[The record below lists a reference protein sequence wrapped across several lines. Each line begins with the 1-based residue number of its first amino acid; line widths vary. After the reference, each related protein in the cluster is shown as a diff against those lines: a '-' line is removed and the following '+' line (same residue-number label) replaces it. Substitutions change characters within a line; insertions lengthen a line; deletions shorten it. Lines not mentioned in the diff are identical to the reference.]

1 MTGLFQ
7 IGDKLLQAQ
16 DIPSLL
22 QRYQLMPHF
31 LRGVIIDQAIANLTC
46 TEEEKKTALEK
57 FETQYQLNN
66 PETKQAWLKSQN
78 MTQEQLEEMATRP
91 ILLEKFKQQTW
102 SNQVER
108 YFLTR
113 KSSLDQVVYSL
124 IRTKNPGLAHELY
137 FRIVEGEQTFAEIA
151 RQYSEG
157 PEGRTGGLLGP
168 VPLSQPHPSISKILS
183 VSQPGQIWTPRPLT
197 EWTVIIRLEKFIPA
211 QLDESMRQNLMN
223 ELLESWIREQMGKI
237 GTLKPLRSDVSDVKV

>member
-31 LRGVIIDQAIANLTC
+31 LRGVIVDQAIANLTC
-46 TEEEKKTALEK
+46 TEAEKADAIEK
-57 FETQYQLNN
+57 FEAQYQLSA
-66 PETKQAWLKSQN
+66 PETKQAWLKSQG
-78 MTQEQLEEMATRP
+78 MTQEQLEEMAIRP
-91 ILLEKFKQQTW
+91 VLLEKFKQETW
-102 SNQVER
+102 KNQVDR

-137 FRIVEGEQTFAEIA
+137 FRIVEGEQSFADAA
-151 RQYSEG
+151 RQHSAG

-168 VPLSQPHPSISKILS
+168 VPLSQPHPAIAKILS
-183 VSQPGQIWTPRPLT
+183 VSQPGQIWAPRPLT

-211 QLDESMRQNLMN
+211 QLDDSMRRALMD
-223 ELLESWIREQMGKI
+223 ELLENWIREQIGKI
-237 GTLKPLRSDVSDVKV
+237 GPLKPLRSDVKV